1 MYVQALA
8 MAYNGLQPTTDDDP
22 HAAMAAERSQTKI
35 LKALNNNQ
43 DLLESYIALTMAR
56 RYDPDELAAIHKLE
70 LEVLLNVLQQ
80 DMLHWEEAAL
90 ELMPPTYEELT
101 KESDAVLQ
109 EYDAMLA

>member
-1 MYVQALA
+1 MYVQAIA
-8 MAYNGLQPTTDDDP
+8 MAYNVLQSTTDDGQ
-22 HAAMAAERSQTKI
+22 AAMAAKRWKEPV

-43 DLLESYIALTMAR
+43 DLLESYIALTLAR

-70 LEVLLNVLQQ
+70 LEVLLDIQQ
-80 DMLHWEEAAL
+80 RDRVHWEEAAL
-90 ELMPPTYEELT
+90 ELMPQTYEELT